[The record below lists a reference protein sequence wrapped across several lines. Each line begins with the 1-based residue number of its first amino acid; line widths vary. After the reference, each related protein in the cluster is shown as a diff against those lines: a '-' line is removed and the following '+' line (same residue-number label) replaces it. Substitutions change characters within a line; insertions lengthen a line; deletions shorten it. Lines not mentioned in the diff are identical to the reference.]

1 MNGTSYF
8 VNRYQEVDINTANP
22 LQLVVILYDA
32 AVRSLEEAH
41 RHMQRNDV
49 AGRTRAINKCN
60 DIISELQSSLNLQ
73 EGGEIAGSLNRLYD
87 YMKRTLF
94 KAGAEQNQ
102 ELVAE
107 VAKLL
112 ENLRSAWR
120 QVVEANAAPSVPS
133 EATVPPDM
141 NLSEVNVASEASQIK
156 SFSISA

>member
-1 MNGTSYF
+1 MNETRYF

-32 AVRSLEEAH
+32 AVRSLEEAY
-41 RHMQRNDV
+41 RYMQHNDI

-60 DIISELQSSLNLQ
+60 DIITELQSSLNLQ

-94 KAGAEQNQ
+94 KAGAEQNPA
-102 ELVAE
+102 LVVE
-107 VAKLL
+107 VTGLF

-120 QVVEANAAPSVPS
+120 QVAEANTVPSETSVPS
-133 EATVPPDM
+133 GM
-141 NLSEVNVASEASQIK
+141 NLSGVNVASEAAQIK